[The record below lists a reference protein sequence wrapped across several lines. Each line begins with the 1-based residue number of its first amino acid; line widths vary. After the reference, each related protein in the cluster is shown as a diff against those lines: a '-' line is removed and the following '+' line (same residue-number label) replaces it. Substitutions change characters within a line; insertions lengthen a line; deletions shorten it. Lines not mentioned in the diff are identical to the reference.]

1 MFFDWSAHV
10 GVERKKESQ
19 PYNNCMR
26 ITEIFKDAR
35 CGSDFCW
42 VISPFLRRWFWLF
55 SFWTR
60 NFKPVAGMKGINL
73 GFQPSFRGKG
83 LIVCYPYFLFNL
95 YCYFRISWILSQALH
110 MLMRHDLHRVVA
122 FLIGFHATGRIHT
135 ELCSMGSNICCFLI
149 PLD

>member
-10 GVERKKESQ
+10 GAERKKKV
-19 PYNNCMR
+19 NHT
-26 ITEIFKDAR
+26 IIVWGLLKFLKIHA
-35 CGSDFCW
+35 DFCW
-42 VISPFLRRWFWLF
+42 VISSFLRRWFWLF
-55 SFWTR
+55 SFWTM

-73 GFQPSFRGKG
+73 GFQPSFRGKE

-122 FLIGFHATGRIHT
+122 FLIGLHATGRIHT
-135 ELCSMGSNICCFLI
+135 ELGSMGSNICCFLI